1 MTRLAQSHASRA
13 PFAPRWWHSA
23 PISGVEPNGRPGPP
37 RPAAANDD
45 EIDSDDEET
54 ESDEEPQEE
63 MPLWRSS
70 LRRMSSALGLGG
82 AKLLAPAAEAT
93 APREST
99 RFGMPGAPREPTR
112 LGSLPSESSP
122 PEVTRASTRSRAVS
136 AQL

>member
-1 MTRLAQSHASRA
+1 MSCD
-13 PFAPRWWHSA
+13 SA
-23 PISGVEPNGRPGPP
+23 GPP

-70 LRRMSSALGLGG
+70 LRRMSSALGLLGG

-122 PEVTRASTRSRAVS
+122 PELPRASPRSRPVS